1 MGNQALE
8 ARTDGLQPEKQE
20 TYSVIAYL
28 GTELPDIYRNMIL
41 AKWLRTLKYG
51 NDFFKLIES
60 DGYFESY
67 QKFIKSLLAR
77 PQCIVRLAVLSDAP
91 DVCLGFSVSE
101 PDILHYLWV
110 HRDNRKVGVGRALVQ
125 FPFKYIT
132 HLTIHGM
139 RMWTKNFPNAK
150 FNPFL

>member
-1 MGNQALE
+1 
-8 ARTDGLQPEKQE
+8 
-20 TYSVIAYL
+20 
-28 GTELPDIYRNMIL
+28 MIL

-77 PQCIVRLAVLSDAP
+77 PQCIVRLAVLSDVP

-101 PDILHYLWV
+101 PGILHYLWV
-110 HRDNRKVGVGRALVQ
+110 HRDNRKMGIGRALMQ

-132 HLTIHGM
+132 HLTTHGM
-139 RMWTKNFPNAK
+139 RMWTKNFHNVK